1 MTVCAEY
8 LKSLRKELGL
18 KKGVDVI
25 DKRYHGM
32 FGYLAPDDQY
42 YKGHCGHC
50 AEAEYLTKKYLS
62 MVIQEEEQ
70 MAFDSLPEDLQTSEK
85 GEKMEE
91 AVSQLEAVSQIED
104 IVQNL
109 EEL

>member
-1 MTVCAEY
+1 
-8 LKSLRKELGL
+8 
-18 KKGVDVI
+18 
-25 DKRYHGM
+25 
-32 FGYLAPDDQY
+32 
-42 YKGHCGHC
+42 
-50 AEAEYLTKKYLS
+50 

-91 AVSQLEAVSQIED
+91 AVSQLEEAVSQIED

>member
-1 MTVCAEY
+1 MISK
-8 LKSLRKELGL
+8 LIL
-18 KKGVDVI
+18 
-25 DKRYHGM
+25 
-32 FGYLAPDDQY
+32 
-42 YKGHCGHC
+42 
-50 AEAEYLTKKYLS
+50 